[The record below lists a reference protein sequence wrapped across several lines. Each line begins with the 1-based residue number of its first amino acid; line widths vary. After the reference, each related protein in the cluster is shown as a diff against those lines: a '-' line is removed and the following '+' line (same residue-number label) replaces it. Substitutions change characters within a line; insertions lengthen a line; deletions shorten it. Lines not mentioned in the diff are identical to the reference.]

1 MVRQG
6 IERFGRIDVVVA
18 AAAVRP
24 HAPFLE
30 MTIEEWQRVLNVNLN
45 GAFYL
50 CKAVAPGMIE
60 RGSGSIVL
68 FGGWN
73 AMNGSHGAPANGA
86 AKMGLLG
93 LVRSMSTALAP
104 HGVRTNMVVPGQ
116 IDTKRDGPSSFQN
129 GQADDVPL
137 RRRGL
142 PEEIAKTC
150 LFLAS
155 DDASYIT
162 GEHIGVTGGRL
173 VP

>member
-1 MVRQG
+1 VSHA
-6 IERFGRIDVVVA
+6 IERFGCLDVLVA

-24 HAPFLE
+24 HAPFME
-30 MTIEEWQRVLNVNLN
+30 MTAEEWQRVLAVNLS
-45 GAFYL
+45 GAFFL
-50 CKAVAPGMIE
+50 SQATARHMVE

-93 LVRSMSTALAP
+93 LMRSMSGSLAP

-116 IDTKRDGPSSFQN
+116 IDTKRTGPESWRGDAVQ
-129 GQADDVPL
+129 DVPL
-137 RRRGL
+137 RRKGL
-142 PEEIAKTC
+142 PEEVAKAC

-155 DDASYIT
+155 DESSYIT
-162 GEHIGVTGGRL
+162 GETIAVTGGRL